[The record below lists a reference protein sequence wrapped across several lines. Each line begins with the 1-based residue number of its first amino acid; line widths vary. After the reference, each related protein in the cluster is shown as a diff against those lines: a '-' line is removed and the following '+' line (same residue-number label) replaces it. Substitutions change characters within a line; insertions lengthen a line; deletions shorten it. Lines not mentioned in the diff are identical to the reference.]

1 MKLNLN
7 IHQIDQASFGDKT
20 AVSGGKLT
28 VNRQELRRLLEEDTR
43 LREVDIQLAVPGEKC
58 RITRVVDVI
67 EPRAKIG
74 EGGQEYP
81 GALDRHGTVGR
92 GETSVLRGVAVVFS
106 EYRRPGERSRP
117 TATFIDMWGKGAEIS
132 PYGKTCN
139 IIVQAFPA
147 EKTGADEY
155 RLALKTA
162 ALKASVYLA
171 QSAAALTP
179 DRVETYELT
188 PAAGSATD
196 RPELPRVA
204 YIFQALSLQ
213 YEPLSGE
220 PVLYGNIISQI
231 VPTVLHPNEILD
243 GALTAPFSSNF
254 MDTFTIQNHPVILE
268 LYNNHGKNLD
278 FRGVIISNA
287 PNNAP
292 EYERTATIAANLAKW
307 TLGADGAVLTKCG
320 GGAPELVMART
331 AEKCEQM
338 GVKTALALLHM
349 GLDTTEITA
358 KASTIFSD
366 IPELDAMVSMG
377 TPAGAP
383 TLVVEAADRVI
394 GQPDGSE
401 TGNAEILARQV
412 RGALSQ
418 LGDSNLV
425 AVRY

>member
-1 MKLNLN
+1 MKLNLD
-7 IHQIDQASFGDKT
+7 IHQIDQAVFGDKT
-20 AVSGGKLT
+20 TVSGGKLT
-28 VNRQELRRLLEEDTR
+28 VNRQELRKLLEGDTR
-43 LREVDIQLAVPGEKC
+43 LREVDIQLAAPGEKC
-58 RITRVVDVI
+58 RLTRVVDVI

-74 EGGQEYP
+74 DGGQEYP

-92 GETSVLRGVAVVFS
+92 GGTSVLRGAAVVFS

-117 TATFIDMWGKGAEIS
+117 AATFIDMWGKGAEIS

-139 IIVQAFPA
+139 IVVLAYPA
-147 EKTGADEY
+147 EGTGADEY

-179 DRVETYELT
+179 DRVETYDLSLEAG
-188 PAAGSATD
+188 PADD
-196 RPELPRVA
+196 RPELPGIV

-213 YEPLSGE
+213 YEPLAGE
-220 PVLYGNIISQI
+220 PVLYGNNIGQI
-231 VPTVLHPNEILD
+231 VPTALHPNEILD
-243 GALTAPFSSNF
+243 GALTAPYSSNF

-268 LYNNHGKNLD
+268 LYNHHGKTLY
-278 FRGVIISNA
+278 FKGVIITTA

-366 IPELDAMVSMG
+366 VPELDAMVSMG
-377 TPAGAP
+377 TPAGSP
-383 TLVVEAADRVI
+383 TLALEAADRII

-401 TGNAEILARQV
+401 KGGAGILSRQV

-418 LGDSNLV
+418 LGDSKLMTI
-425 AVRY
+425 RY